1 MIYDLNP
8 AEIDQLLE
16 ECQKSLGY
24 HFSDKKLLKRCLT
37 HTSAAKT
44 RTDSNERL
52 EFLGDAILG
61 SIVCKRLFH
70 QFPNSAEGELT
81 RIKSA
86 VVSRNT
92 CTRLAREKGLD
103 QFLFVGKG
111 LAMTESLPESLL
123 AGMFEALIAG
133 IYLDGGIDPVHLFLD
148 PLIERESDTA
158 SLSVHSF
165 NYKSLLQQY
174 SQKKFAQTPI
184 YELLDEKGPDHS
196 KFFQVTAIIGDH
208 NYEPAWGST
217 KKEAEQRAAFNA
229 LRVNEKNQ
237 EWELPAKPDTTI
249 IPDTI

>member
-1 MIYDLNP
+1 MLYDLNP
-8 AEIDQLLE
+8 AEIDQLLD
-16 ECQKSLGY
+16 ECQNNLGY
-24 HFSDKKLLKRCLT
+24 HFTDAKLLKRCLT

-61 SIVCKRLFH
+61 SVVCEQLFH
-70 QFPNSAEGELT
+70 QFPNSPEGELT
-81 RIKSA
+81 RIKST

-92 CTRLAREKGLD
+92 CTKLAREKGLD

-123 AGMFEALIAG
+123 AGQFEALIAG
-133 IYLDGGIDPVHLFLD
+133 IFLDGGIDPVHLFLD
-148 PLIERESDTA
+148 PLIERESATA

-184 YELLDEKGPDHS
+184 YELLGEKGPDHS
-196 KFFQVTAIIGDH
+196 KFFQVTAIIGDLH
-208 NYEPAWGST
+208 FEPAWGST

-229 LRVNEKNQ
+229 LRVNDENEDWK
-237 EWELPAKPDTTI
+237 LPALPDSN
-249 IPDTI
+249 

>member
-1 MIYDLNP
+1 MLYDLGP

-16 ECQKSLGY
+16 ECQKNLGY
-24 HFSDKKLLKRCLT
+24 SFTDLELLKCCLT

-44 RTDSNERL
+44 RMDSNERL

-61 SIVCKRLFH
+61 SIVCEQLFQ
-70 QFPNSAEGELT
+70 QFPNAPEGELT

-103 QFLFVGKG
+103 RFIFVGKG

-123 AGMFEALIAG
+123 AGIFEAIIAG
-133 IYLDGGIDPVHLFLD
+133 IYLDGGIEPVHCFLD
-148 PLIERESDTA
+148 PMIERENSKA
-158 SLSVHSF
+158 SRSVHGF

-174 SQKKFAQTPI
+174 SQKKFAQTPV
-184 YELLDEKGPDHS
+184 YELLEEKGPDHS
-196 KFFQVTAIIGDH
+196 KFFKVTAIIGDH
-208 NYEPAWGST
+208 QYEPAWGST

-229 LRVNEKNQ
+229 LRENESDE
-237 EWELPAKPDTTI
+237 EWELPA
-249 IPDTI
+249 IPDRV

>member
-1 MIYDLNP
+1 MLYDLKP

-16 ECQKSLGY
+16 KCQCSLGY
-24 HFSDKKLLKRCLT
+24 HFSDLELLKCCLT

-61 SIVCKRLFH
+61 SVVCEQLFH
-70 QFPNSAEGELT
+70 QFPNAPEGELT

-92 CTRLAREKGLD
+92 CTRLAREKCLD

-133 IYLDGGIDPVHLFLD
+133 IFLDGGIDPVHDFLD
-148 PLIERESDTA
+148 PLIERENATA

-196 KFFQVTAIIGDH
+196 KFFQVTAIIGDRR
-208 NYEPAWGST
+208 YEPAWGST
-217 KKEAEQRAAFNA
+217 KKEAEQHAAFNA
-229 LRVNEKNQ
+229 LRVNEKDE
-237 EWELPAKPDTTI
+237 EWELPALPDAI
-249 IPDTI
+249 